1 MKLQL
6 EHNNRLYSLDLA
18 QTGKTTVVTL
28 DGQTYTVEILRAGEG
43 RLDLRF
49 SASSAVESA
58 SPSAPPFSSAVDSA
72 SNLRFSASQSVPS
85 SAVLSVDGAKRWVTL
100 NGQTFVFTLSAGV
113 SRRGGAAHAAAGE
126 LRAPMPGQI
135 RAVPVAEGE
144 TVSKGQTLVVIE
156 AMKME
161 LKVAAPFE
169 GVVKML
175 KVRPGQTVE
184 KDELLVEIASK
195 MNEN

>member
-6 EHNNRLYSLDLA
+6 EHNNRLYSLDLT

-28 DGQTYTVEILRAGEG
+28 NGQTYTVEILRAGEG

-49 SASSAVESA
+49 SASQSA
-58 SPSAPPFSSAVDSA
+58 
-72 SNLRFSASQSVPS
+72 PS

-113 SRRGGAAHAAAGE
+113 SRRGGAVHAAAGE

-184 KDELLVEIASK
+184 KDELLVEIESK